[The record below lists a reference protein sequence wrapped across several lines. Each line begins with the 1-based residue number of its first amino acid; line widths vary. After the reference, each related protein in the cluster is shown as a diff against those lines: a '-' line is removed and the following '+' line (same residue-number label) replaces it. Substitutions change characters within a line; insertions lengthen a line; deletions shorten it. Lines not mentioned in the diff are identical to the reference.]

1 MKKIKG
7 FNDFIKEERT
17 YDFSHPDAPDTWK
30 LDVPDDQPQKYDKVI
45 CDDNT
50 GYEDVLT
57 LDKEYQ
63 IIGFSSMGDK
73 YYITDDTNSHNYYP
87 TKCFISEEK
96 VTEAINNKEIIEN
109 IEEHSETLTVKRMNY
124 HRKEEYQ
131 TKKSTS
137 GYLIKTNKRTIKF
150 LIDDEQ
156 DCCESWGYFTSED
169 NLSEFIGTELLSI
182 KVVDDALNITEL
194 LLDEHTKEVAGDD
207 DRSTSTMFVNV
218 NTSNGLL
225 QFTAYNNHN
234 GYYGHYAY
242 FIIDNVTKEEKSL

>member
-1 MKKIKG
+1 MKKVKS
-7 FNDFIKEERT
+7 FNDFIKEERE
-17 YDFSHPDAPDTWK
+17 YDFSHTDSQDSWK
-30 LDVPDDQPQKYDKVI
+30 VIVPDDQPQQYDKVI
-45 CDDNT
+45 CTDNT
-50 GYEDVLT
+50 NAEDKLT
-57 LDKEYQ
+57 IGKEYQ
-63 IIGFSSMGDK
+63 ILGLSSIGDK
-73 YYITDDTNSHNYYP
+73 YYINDDNNKLNYYP
-87 TKCFISEEK
+87 IKSFSNEK
-96 VTEAINNKEIIEN
+96 VLEAINNKEIIES

-131 TKKSTS
+131 TNKSTS

-169 NLSEFIGTELLSI
+169 NLSEFIGKELLSI

-194 LLDEHTKEVAGDD
+194 LLDEHTKEVAGDN